1 MAEFPALPFYTD
13 AYLADTRHL
22 TTEEHGAYLLL
33 LMCAWRTRGCALKDD
48 DRFLARTAGVSPRK
62 WQRLRPV
69 LEDFFECAD
78 GLWRQKK
85 LQGVYRNVE
94 ERMAKNRANGAKGGR
109 ARATRKVD
117 AVRPVKTTGAN
128 AVATGGATAIATA
141 KATKSQ
147 TQKPDP
153 EPKPKADAALTDVEE
168 GETVL
173 FEDAVRVMQ
182 AANLDDSTPDT
193 APILEW
199 LAAGADMDADILPV
213 IRRIRARQEA
223 RCGQVPVSLAY
234 YRHAILDAR
243 DRRLKARARGRAH
256 ALENPAAAP
265 KRLFDP
271 ASGADWCDFLGDS
284 GNRFRGDWLSANWHI
299 GPDHPV
305 FLPARLGPDPRSR
318 FNPVI
323 PADVH
328 AVYGRSWRWVRPPG
342 EDKCLHEELSEKIR
356 MKDSE

>member
-69 LEDFFECAD
+69 LEEFFDCES
-78 GLWRQKK
+78 GLWRQQK

-94 ERMAKNRANGAKGGR
+94 ERVAKNRANGAKGGR
-109 ARATRKVD
+109 ARATRKMD
-117 AVRPVKTTGAN
+117 AAGLVKTTGAN
-128 AVATGGATAIATA
+128 ALATGEATAKATA

-153 EPKPKADAALTDVEE
+153 EPKADAAVPDVGE

-182 AANLDDSTPDT
+182 AASLDDRAPDT

-223 RCGQVPVSLAY
+223 RCGQISVSLAY

-243 DRRLKARARGRAH
+243 DRRLKARARGMAH

-265 KRLFDP
+265 KRPFDP
-271 ASGADWCDFLGDS
+271 ASGDDWRDFLGDS
-284 GNRFRGDWLSANWHI
+284 DNRFRGDWLSANWHI

-318 FNPVI
+318 FNPLI

-328 AVYGRSWRWVRPPG
+328 AAYGRSWRWVRPPG
-342 EDKCLHEELSEKIR
+342 EDQRPHKELSGKIP